1 MKRAEHECA
10 AETASLDTWVATSS
24 RDPFATHLPE
34 GDCIAVC
41 LTGAATAPA
50 VYLTAGRAF
59 LYCPEIHQTR
69 CHASGSIALSV
80 GSDVERVC
88 IRGPQPCRGLLSQLE
103 GGGSG

>member
-69 CHASGSIALSV
+69 CHASGSIAPVSYTHLRAHETDSYL
-80 GSDVERVC
+80 VC
-88 IRGPQPCRGLLSQLE
+88 RLLL
-103 GGGSG
+103 